1 MYEYKI
7 KLPCKVENCV
17 SCPFRREHISH
28 ENIESMDKLSGTIS
42 ITKRN
47 SSCMLKEEPLF
58 MSEIVE
64 GYNSK
69 CPLKGNMVYVEDN
82 KK

>member
-7 KLPCKVENCV
+7 KLPFKVENCV
-17 SCPFRREHISH
+17 SCPFRREHIFH
-28 ENIESMDKLSGTIS
+28 ENIESMDKLSGTVG

-47 SSCMLKEEPLF
+47 SICMLKEEPIF
-58 MSEIVE
+58 VSESVE
-64 GYNSK
+64 GYNSR
-69 CPLKGNMVYVEDN
+69 CPLKGNMIFIED